1 MQYLLRLTIRDSVP
15 ESYQGRPQLLET
27 FKPSKGIK
35 QDEKRTRCHP
45 KSDYRILTSDAF
57 LNQKPN
63 KQTSHE

>member
-1 MQYLLRLTIRDSVP
+1 MITQAYHSRFSS

-27 FKPSKGIK
+27 FKPSYVFK
-35 QDEKRTRCHP
+35 QREKQKRRYP
-45 KSDYRILTSDAF
+45 KSDYRILTSEAF